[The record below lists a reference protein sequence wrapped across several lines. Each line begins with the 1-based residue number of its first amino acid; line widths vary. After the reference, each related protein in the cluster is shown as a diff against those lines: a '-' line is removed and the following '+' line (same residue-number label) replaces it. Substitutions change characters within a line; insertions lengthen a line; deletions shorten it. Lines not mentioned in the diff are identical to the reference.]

1 MQLEDGNFRNFLSFS
16 RQFLDEEG
24 TDDSFGR
31 TIWSLGYLINHA
43 PNRSYAE
50 FGYELFFK
58 AVPHFRRLTHLRG
71 MCNTVIGI
79 CYYMRTHP
87 YDERIL
93 EELNFLNR

>member
-31 TIWSLGYLINHA
+31 TIWSLGYLLIHA

-58 AVPHFRRLTHLRG
+58 AVPHFKNLTHLRG
-71 MCNTVIGI
+71 ICNT
-79 CYYMRTHP
+79 
-87 YDERIL
+87 DDQA
-93 EELNFLNR
+93 